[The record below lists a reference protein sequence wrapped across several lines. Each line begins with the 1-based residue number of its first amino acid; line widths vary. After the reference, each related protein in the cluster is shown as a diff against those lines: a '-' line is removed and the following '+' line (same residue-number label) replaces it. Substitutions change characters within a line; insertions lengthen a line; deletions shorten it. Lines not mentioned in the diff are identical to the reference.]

1 MGQGFWV
8 GCEAFAAPD
17 YALGIA
23 RAHGARPARATV
35 PTPEQILHE
44 IASLEA
50 EILQGIR
57 ELVGLLR

>member
-1 MGQGFWV
+1 
-8 GCEAFAAPD
+8 
-17 YALGIA
+17 LGIA
-23 RAHGARPARATV
+23 RAHGARPARATA

-57 ELVGLLR
+57 DLVDLLK